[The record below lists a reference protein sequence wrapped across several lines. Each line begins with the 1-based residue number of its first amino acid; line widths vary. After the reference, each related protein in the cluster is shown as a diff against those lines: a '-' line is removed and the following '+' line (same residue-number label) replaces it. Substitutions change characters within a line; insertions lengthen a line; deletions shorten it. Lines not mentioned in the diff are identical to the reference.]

1 MQICLICKA
10 FCSEGILLSNGETA
24 HKICYEHLLSEKER
38 IRNEHY
44 SALAEIRTIEKKLNG
59 IQIKILN
66 YFFINSK
73 KISSLEA
80 DLKRLKKDQT
90 TNEIRLTEINN
101 SLKNIYDYWLDYPPD
116 WDERRKEILNENSY
130 CQKCLRGNER
140 NLSLHIH
147 HKIHIAKGGNHR
159 RENLIVLCDDCH
171 QSKHKHKFSYSFN
184 DSKINPF
191 EKKLYLLREAVEKQN
206 KIHFHYVKFEGE
218 RSIRTFQ
225 PQEFKKVGESLCI
238 RGYCYLRNDY
248 RTFAIKR
255 MSELKI
261 VE

>member
-1 MQICLICKA
+1 MLCA
-10 FCSEGILLSNGETA
+10 EGILLSNGKTT
-24 HKICYEHLLSEKER
+24 HKNCLDELLNKIEITKSEYYSELNEINKVER
-38 IRNEHY
+38 KLN
-44 SALAEIRTIEKKLNG
+44 SRTIKL
-59 IQIKILN
+59 LN
-66 YFFINSK
+66 YFFVNSNKVALLQKELENRRKYIQSRALRLNVIND
-73 KISSLEA
+73 E
-80 DLKRLKKDQT
+80 LK
-90 TNEIRLTEINN
+90 
-101 SLKNIYDYWLDYPPD
+101 SIYDYWLDYPPD

-130 CQKCLRGNER
+130 CQECLRGYER

-147 HKIHIAKGGNHR
+147 HKIAIAKGGNHR

-171 QSKHKHKFSYSFN
+171 QSKHKHKFSYSFK

-225 PQEFKKVGESLCI
+225 PQEFKKVGESLCV
-238 RGYCYLRNDY
+238 RGFCYLRNDY